1 MKNSNLP
8 SLFEPFGIEP
18 FDVLFKNFFD
28 QDSFF
33 SPVFDAKIKYPCD
46 IQVINDVLF
55 IEIAVPGIDKSEI
68 VVSKMGEVLKV
79 NYKNYSQDRKDK
91 SGEKGEDNY
100 IQRSI
105 AKRSFSF
112 GWRISDM
119 FNMNKAEAKLDK
131 GLLMIS
137 IPKNTDKKITHEIIE
152 IQ

>member
-1 MKNSNLP
+1 MKNSSLP
-8 SLFEPFGIEP
+8 RLFEPFGIEP

-46 IQVINDVLF
+46 IQVINDTLF
-55 IEIAVPGIDKSEI
+55 IEIAVPGIDKEEI
-68 VVSKMGEVLKV
+68 EISKIGGVLRVKY
-79 NYKNYSQDRKDK
+79 NNYSQDRKDK
-91 SGEKGEDNY
+91 AEEKNGDNY

-119 FNMNKAEAKLDK
+119 FDMSKAEATLDK

-137 IPKNTDKKITHEIIE
+137 IPKNMEKKIMCEKIE